1 MRFNISNQRYL
12 KFLKKINFGC
22 LKSIFFI
29 TSLSYFWIY
38 FFNNIDQISFV
49 INLEK
54 NGINLSLSFL
64 FCVLSIFFNAYS
76 WKYIVKWFG
85 QEFKS
90 NNLVS
95 FYVLTNI
102 LKYVPGGIWHFVERF
117 NFIKKMS
124 NPQIALYSTLI
135 EPYFMLSGSFLLASM
150 GLIFSPFYF
159 FLIFPLVFLNRKFI
173 FLILKRLGPL
183 KGKVFDVLRLPNLKD
198 QFEERINI
206 VSFFPARALFLEIGF
221 VLSKFIGFYI
231 CLNTFYTT
239 NNLNSIFLLVIFS
252 LSWSLGLVV
261 PTAPGGVG
269 VFEACLLFFVG
280 KSIPQNIILICLIY
294 FRVISTSADLLLSLP
309 FLIEN
314 YLKEFSFF
322 SLNLVSM
329 LLMR

>member
-1 MRFNISNQRYL
+1 MRFNTTNQPYF
-12 KFLKKINFGC
+12 KFLNRINFGG

-29 TSLSYFWIY
+29 SSLLYFCIY
-38 FFNNIDQISFV
+38 FFYNIDQISFD
-49 INLEK
+49 INLER

-64 FCVLSIFFNAYS
+64 FCVLSIYLNAYA

-85 QEFKS
+85 KEFKS

-117 NFIKKMS
+117 NFIKKIS

-135 EPYFMLSGSFLLASM
+135 EPYFMLSGSFLLASL
-150 GLIFSPFYF
+150 GLIFSPIYF
-159 FLIFPLVFLNRKFI
+159 FLIFPLVFLNRK
-173 FLILKRLGPL
+173 LIYLVLKRIGSL
-183 KGKVFDVLRLPNLKD
+183 KGKVFEVLRLPNSKD

-206 VSFFPARALFLEIGF
+206 ISFFPTKALILEIGF

-231 CLNTFYTT
+231 CLNTFYTINT
-239 NNLNSIFLLVIFS
+239 LNSIFLLVIFS

-269 VFEACLLFFVG
+269 IFEACFLFFVG

-309 FLIEN
+309 FLIRK
-314 YLKEFSFF
+314 LSKKI
-322 SLNLVSM
+322 
-329 LLMR
+329 